1 MGSVIN
7 GDIVP
12 FVYNAS
18 GLGTALLVG
27 FIVCI
32 LSLLSSLGLALM
44 DKHADK
50 VDGTTGKLITE
61 EDKFKCSDLKKF
73 TKEFWLV
80 AASCVLTYTA
90 ILPPL

>member
-1 MGSVIN
+1 M
-7 GDIVP
+7 P
-12 FVYNAS
+12 FVYSSS

-32 LSLLSSLGLALM
+32 VSLLASLGLALM

-50 VDGTTGKLITE
+50 VDGTSGTLITE
-61 EDKFKCSDLKKF
+61 EDKFKYSDLKKF

-80 AASCVLTYTA
+80 AGSCVLTYVA